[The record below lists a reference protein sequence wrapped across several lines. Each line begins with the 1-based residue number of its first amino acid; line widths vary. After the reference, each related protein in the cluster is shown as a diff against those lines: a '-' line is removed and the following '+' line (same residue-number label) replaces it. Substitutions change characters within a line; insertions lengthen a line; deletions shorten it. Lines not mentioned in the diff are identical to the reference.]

1 MTIRAKSILATS
13 GLILFLVTVATLL
26 IALVLRSQ
34 GQAEVERFRQEAIA
48 SKVTAVREQVETA
61 LSLLKPY
68 ADSVNSPEA
77 KARAKEMIGRIRYGK
92 TGYIFVLGYDG
103 ICQVLA
109 PKPALVGTNR
119 LGDKDAKGREFFH
132 DLLEAAKRG
141 GDTVR
146 WNYDKPGTKI
156 SVDKIGYSKGFEPW
170 QWMVG
175 TGVYTDDIDSMVA
188 LRQSEAS
195 ERVFSIILR
204 TVLFSAFA
212 LFLVIG
218 VSVLVLGKAL
228 FPLRALQDKMSEISN
243 GDADLRTRLPVS
255 SSDEVG
261 KVAESFN
268 RFLGSLQ
275 GTVGQVG
282 AASKTLAATTEELSA
297 MSASLATGGR
307 TLADDSKK
315 VSVSVGQ
322 ASGAMHGISNSAAS
336 ANSSVSTLAAAIEEM
351 NASLHEVA
359 RTGQQEL
366 QCAVQA
372 KGRSNSAK
380 AAMAR
385 LDVLVDGVGSILETI
400 EQIAEQT
407 KLLALNATIE
417 AARAGEAGKGF
428 AVVAGEVKELAKQTA
443 EATLE
448 IQRKIEE
455 VRKGGHEAA
464 QAFSE
469 VEAVIDEVHQLS
481 QVVGSAVEEQ
491 SATVGEIAKTVGL
504 VDREVAT
511 IATKVHEAASD
522 LSESSKDL
530 EKVDDGVS
538 RFGSSVAQID
548 LAFRDLAKLA
558 ADLNTSASGFRT

>member
-1 MTIRAKSILATS
+1 MK
-13 GLILFLVTVATLL
+13 
-26 IALVLRSQ
+26 
-34 GQAEVERFRQEAIA
+34 
-48 SKVTAVREQVETA
+48 EQVESA

-68 ADSVNSPEA
+68 ADSGNSPEV
-77 KARAKEMIGRIRYGK
+77 KARAKDMIGRIRYGK
-92 TGYIFVLGYDG
+92 TGYIFVLSYDG

-109 PKPALVGTNR
+109 PKPSYVGTNR
-119 LGDKDAKGREFFH
+119 QGDKDAKGREFNRE
-132 DLLEAAKRG
+132 LMEAAKRG

-146 WNYDKPGTKI
+146 WSFDKPGTNI
-156 SVDKIGYSKGFEPW
+156 NVDKIGYSKGFEPW

-175 TGVYTDDIDSMVA
+175 SGVYTDDIDSVVA

-195 ERVFSIILR
+195 RRISSLILR
-204 TVLFSAFA
+204 MVLFSVFA
-212 LFLVIG
+212 LVLVIG
-218 VSVLVLGKAL
+218 ASVVVLGKAL
-228 FPLRALQDKMSEISN
+228 RPLRALQDKMSEISD
-243 GDADLRTRLPVS
+243 GEADLRTRLPVAS
-255 SSDEVG
+255 GDEVG

-268 RFLGSLQ
+268 RFLGALQ
-275 GTVGQVG
+275 GTMGQVG
-282 AASKTLAATTEELSA
+282 SASKTLAATSEELSA
-297 MSASLATGGR
+297 MSTSLASDGR
-307 TLADDSKK
+307 SLADGSKK

-322 ASGAMHGISNSAAS
+322 ASGAMQGISDSASS
-336 ANSSVSTLAAAIEEM
+336 AHASVSTLAAAIEEM

-359 RTGQQEL
+359 KTGQHEL
-366 QCAVQA
+366 QSAMKA
-372 KGRSNSAK
+372 KGRSTAAK
-380 AAMAR
+380 DAMAR

-428 AVVAGEVKELAKQTA
+428 AVVAGEVKDLAKQTA
-443 EATLE
+443 EATVE

-511 IATKVHEAASD
+511 IAGKVHEAAQD
-522 LSESSKDL
+522 LTESSKDL
-530 EKVDDGVS
+530 QEVDDGVS
-538 RFGSSVAQID
+538 RFGKSVGQID
-548 LAFRDLAKLA
+548 LAFHDLAKLA
-558 ADLNTSASGFRT
+558 ADLNKTASGFRT